1 MFILKVDWK
10 KRLLV
15 GLLSIIPMI
24 ALVTVF
30 IIICIQRDVPDG
42 GVVAVI
48 CSLVFLLGVPE
59 LIIFEKDKSRRLDY
73 LALKKEEKWSPSPIG
88 ILIRTSTFLIVLVYF
103 ILVLAFK
110 R

>member
-15 GLLSIIPMI
+15 GLISIIPMI
-24 ALVTVF
+24 VLVTFF
-30 IIICIQRDVPDG
+30 IIICVKRNVPDG

>member
-10 KRLLV
+10 KRIII
-15 GLLSIIPMI
+15 GLLNIIPMI

-30 IIICIQRDVPDG
+30 LILCIKKDIVDG

-48 CSLVFLLGVPE
+48 CSLVYLLGVPE
-59 LIIFEKDKSRRLDY
+59 LIFFERDKSKRLDY
-73 LALKKEEKWSPSPIG
+73 LAVKKEEKWSPSPIG
-88 ILIRTSTFLIVLVYF
+88 ILIRTSMFAIVLFYLIIVLVS
-103 ILVLAFK
+103 K